1 MGSNNKGWID
11 PNYEGKLLRKFIK
24 KLDKLM
30 NKPLELTVRHEDEDG
45 ELSEPEQ
52 IERFVGNHVDR
63 VIKIIRCAAQAS
75 QAKNSLAKTG
85 EMQKDIDRIKDHLGI
100 K

>member
-1 MGSNNKGWID
+1 MGSNNKGWVD

-30 NKPLELTVRHEDEDG
+30 NKPLVLTIDN
-45 ELSEPEQ
+45 SEESPTEEIQ

-63 VIKIIRCAAQAS
+63 VIKIIHCASQAA

-85 EMQKDIDRIKDHLGI
+85 DMQKDINMLKDHLGLT
-100 K
+100 

>member
-1 MGSNNKGWID
+1 MASNNKGWVD

-30 NKPLELTVRHEDEDG
+30 NKPLIITIDTDDKAPTEN
-45 ELSEPEQ
+45 EQ

-63 VIKIIRCAAQAS
+63 VIKIIHCASQAA

-85 EMQKDIDRIKDHLGI
+85 PMQKDIDKIKDHLGI